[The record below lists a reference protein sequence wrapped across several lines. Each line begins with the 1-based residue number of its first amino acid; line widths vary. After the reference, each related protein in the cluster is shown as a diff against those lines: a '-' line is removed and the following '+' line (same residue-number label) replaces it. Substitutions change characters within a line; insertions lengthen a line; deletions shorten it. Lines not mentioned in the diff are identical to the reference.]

1 MKTLYDIITEAKD
14 GGKPAY
20 DELLYALLAVDALA
34 HFDAQF
40 VLHLSDQVGKLT
52 PQMAEFWAEESFQ
65 RNKEALNA
73 DPKAWLGWDNDPA
86 NPEYRKRRRIAVR
99 LAEAALA
106 GKLDGR
112 G

>member
-1 MKTLYDIITEAKD
+1 MRTLYDIIAEAKA

-34 HFDAQF
+34 H
-40 VLHLSDQVGKLT
+40 
-52 PQMAEFWAEESFQ
+52 MAEFWAEESFQ
-65 RNKEALNA
+65 RNKGALNA
-73 DPKAWLGWDNDPA
+73 DPKAWLGWDNDPS
-86 NPEYRKRRRIAVR
+86 NPEYRKRRKIAIR

-112 G
+112 A